1 MSSVQFADHAS
12 ALLRSNATVASTM
25 AAASAAA
32 AASMFTVGF
41 GTAALGSRGFD
52 AVVWALQEGFRAFD
66 TAEEDEHWYDS
77 ETVGKAASHYF
88 QDLMVTRQKNSNN
101 KDADATGGADCD
113 GEALHPNC
121 PHARISTMT
130 DLCRAE
136 RLQMSTKIPPWS
148 LTSHDDIRDH
158 ARHSRKQL
166 VGFCDAS
173 NHGDS
178 AAAKSAYPLDI
189 YYIHAP
195 SCWRG
200 WHPRCDNPPPIL
212 SLREAW
218 LAMEAVVGEDM
229 TASRIGLSNVR
240 VDELLDVIEFVRER
254 QQQQLLAEDGGE
266 NNNNESNVISSRSP
280 PPRIPDAVQSYADP
294 IEPADELRMV
304 CAEHGIRFVSYS
316 TLGTQH
322 KYRRSRSG
330 SGELEN
336 PVLTSPVVVRI
347 ANKHGRSVAEVVLS
361 WAIQKNMAVIP
372 RSTNRRHI
380 QELARLFDDPRF
392 LDADDVRGIDAMKHS
407 I

>member
-1 MSSVQFADHAS
+1 MSSVQLADHAS
-12 ALLRSNATVASTM
+12 ALLQINATVASSM
-25 AAASAAA
+25 AAAAAA
-32 AASMFTVGF
+32 ASASMFTVGF
-41 GTAALGSRGFD
+41 GTAALGSQGFD
-52 AVVWALQEGFRAFD
+52 AVVWAFQEGFRAFD

-77 ETVGKAASHYF
+77 ETVGHAASHYF
-88 QDLMVTRQKNSNN
+88 QDLLLSRQQERNS
-101 KDADATGGADCD
+101 KDADATVGADCD
-113 GEALHPNC
+113 DGTLHPNC
-121 PHARISTMT
+121 PNARISTMT

-148 LTSHDDIRDH
+148 LTSHDDIRNH

-166 VGFCDAS
+166 VGFCDAPS
-173 NHGDS
+173 NHGDNN
-178 AAAKSAYPLDI
+178 AKNAYSLDI

-200 WHPRCDNPPPIL
+200 WHPRCDDPPPLL

-218 LAMEAVVGEDM
+218 LAMEAVAGEDGS
-229 TASRIGLSNVR
+229 ALRIGLSNVR

-254 QQQQLLAEDGGE
+254 QQQLRTEDGGDS
-266 NNNNESNVISSRSP
+266 ESNVISSRS

-294 IEPADELRMV
+294 IEPADELRQV
-304 CAEHGIRFVSYS
+304 CAEHGIHFVSYS

-361 WAIQKNMAVIP
+361 WAIQKNMSVIP

-380 QELARLFDDPRF
+380 QELARLFDDPHF
-392 LDADDVRGIDAMKHS
+392 LDADDVRDIDAMKHS